1 MSDLKT
7 AVIGLRNMGIYI
19 VRDLAAGGER
29 LILSD
34 RDNQSGYAEEEAQR
48 LGPIAS
54 AAPVAQAIADADVVL
69 VDLVFDHVEQLIAET
84 GHALAGKVFIDT
96 SSPIKSMGRGQ
107 FGRYVPEGTSA
118 GEVIASKLPSGAHYV
133 KSFNAFGPLPM
144 RDGPNR
150 KPDRV
155 ALFYATEDDQ
165 AAKVVEQLISA
176 AGFDPCK
183 AGGVKACLRIEQHGD
198 LFQNADIK
206 QLWNLAQAKAAV
218 DKTGA

>member
-19 VRDLAAGGER
+19 VRDLAAGGVR

-34 RDNQSGYAEEEAQR
+34 HNNQSGDAAREAKR

-69 VDLVFDHVEQLIAET
+69 VDLVFDRVEQLIAENS
-84 GHALAGKVFIDT
+84 GALAGKVFIDT
-96 SSPIKSMGRGQ
+96 SSPIKSLGRGQ
-107 FGRYVPEGTSA
+107 FGRYVPAGTSA

-133 KSFNAFGPLPM
+133 KSFNAVGPQEM

-150 KPDRV
+150 KPDR
-155 ALFYATEDDQ
+155 AAMFYATEDEH
-165 AAKVVEQLISA
+165 AAKVIEQLISA

-183 AGGVKACLRIEQHGD
+183 AGGVDACIRIEQHGD
-198 LFQNADIK
+198 LFQSAGVK
-206 QLWNLAQAKAAV
+206 KLWNLAQAKAAV